1 MDLFLQSSLTFE
13 KIAFDT
19 TMPEDPN
26 SWSQEVLQQLFKQA
40 PFLSDFA
47 PQVTM
52 DKVDA
57 EKGYGFGYAL
67 IMPKSEVQQ
76 GADPGAMQAAG
87 LRQVRVPII
96 IKDNKMAPLDLMVT
110 DDSKV
115 VPLTESR
122 LRSAIFRPQAFDVTG
137 RTPGDQSMIGQLYPP
152 YRQNNGFGGGG
163 VAMNVGMG
171 KEGSFNPTPEHF
183 KVLGLNA
190 DDAAS
195 MSKGRNKIPFNEGDR
210 ELAEILMATRL
221 GSEWRKRGMMP
232 AAGKKKEGMSA
243 SRCLECG
250 KEKCG
255 CFMGKQ
261 GSALESFLSEGSA
274 QSLDKEAGLA
284 RLRRLAMSPDSEA
297 MGRAAIKVNRR
308 AVKAGDVDGYMKSRG
323 YKDHVRKLTELAD
336 KLENKTSSVLEA
348 IMPTANEADLDSFRR
363 TITDYDVRLA
373 YEKNAAATIE
383 ALQTILAD
391 RPDKAKFAS
400 VMSSVLRPTVAQI
413 VRIDDGYSVKTASH
427 LLWDPQTRHLSRGE
441 AIQEFGS
448 KIVLAADMSGA
459 TTIADGADASVP
471 PEADVDTEKLA
482 PIDVSGMYKVRSLDG
497 VEMVGCV
504 VHGLLDVNG
513 SALPLSLFTNGS
525 VAALQE
531 DILGEAVEG
540 KPVLPTATEPSGYGM
555 FHAMLAGG
563 LVGTIPMDVHSS
575 WSEQGKG
582 KKYQAVTFDGRQIQ
596 VAIQPNIVTVVSPDE
611 QTMLIPH
618 GWQWTPLGP
627 SGEAALVGSSDIQ
640 EKTANAQRRLASV
653 DVVSGGGTF
662 SFRGPVVEKL
672 ASDQR
677 EFLDLD
683 GAMFLMAGLGVEQ
696 QYGMRKLGQSFNGRE
711 PVQVRIGRVITTS
724 DEQVKQAQARAAHA
738 YSVFPSLKRQLF
750 KEAAVVTDPEAV
762 DAVLSIGFINPE
774 NLTAFISYMPALEAA
789 SEKLAEILMATRL
802 GLDSIP
808 MGAIE
813 KSMRALEE
821 VLEGLKALAFE
832 EPQKY

>member
-232 AAGKKKEGMSA
+232 AAGKKKEG
-243 SRCLECG
+243 
-250 KEKCG
+250 
-255 CFMGKQ
+255 
-261 GSALESFLSEGSA
+261 SALEQYLEKEGGVLA
-274 QSLDKEAGLA
+274 ELTHTEAEK
-284 RLRRLAMSPDSEA
+284 LRRSGASLTRADAKTESDHWKA
-297 MGRAAIKVNRR
+297 RAAAENQAAKHQ
-308 AVKAGDVDGYMKSRG
+308 KSLLG
-323 YKDHVRKLTELAD
+323 Q
-336 KLENKTSSVLEA
+336 KTASVLAA
-348 IMPTANEADLDSFRR
+348 IMPTANDSDLDSFRR

>member
-232 AAGKKKEGMSA
+232 AAGKKKEG
-243 SRCLECG
+243 
-250 KEKCG
+250 
-255 CFMGKQ
+255 
-261 GSALESFLSEGSA
+261 SALEQYLEKEGGVLA
-274 QSLDKEAGLA
+274 ELTHTEAEK
-284 RLRRLAMSPDSEA
+284 LRRSGASLTRADAKTESDHWKA
-297 MGRAAIKVNRR
+297 RAAAENQAAKHQ
-308 AVKAGDVDGYMKSRG
+308 KSLLG
-323 YKDHVRKLTELAD
+323 Q
-336 KLENKTSSVLEA
+336 KTASVLAA
-348 IMPTANEADLDSFRR
+348 IMPTANDSDLDSFRR

-459 TTIADGADASVP
+459 TTIADEADASVP

>member
-1 MDLFLQSSLTFE
+1 
-13 KIAFDT
+13 
-19 TMPEDPN
+19 
-26 SWSQEVLQQLFKQA
+26 
-40 PFLSDFA
+40 
-47 PQVTM
+47 
-52 DKVDA
+52 
-57 EKGYGFGYAL
+57 
-67 IMPKSEVQQ
+67 
-76 GADPGAMQAAG
+76 
-87 LRQVRVPII
+87 
-96 IKDNKMAPLDLMVT
+96 
-110 DDSKV
+110 
-115 VPLTESR
+115 
-122 LRSAIFRPQAFDVTG
+122 
-137 RTPGDQSMIGQLYPP
+137 
-152 YRQNNGFGGGG
+152 
-163 VAMNVGMG
+163 
-171 KEGSFNPTPEHF
+171 
-183 KVLGLNA
+183 
-190 DDAAS
+190 
-195 MSKGRNKIPFNEGDR
+195 
-210 ELAEILMATRL
+210 
-221 GSEWRKRGMMP
+221 
-232 AAGKKKEGMSA
+232 
-243 SRCLECG
+243 
-250 KEKCG
+250 
-255 CFMGKQ
+255 
-261 GSALESFLSEGSA
+261 
-274 QSLDKEAGLA
+274 
-284 RLRRLAMSPDSEA
+284 
-297 MGRAAIKVNRR
+297 
-308 AVKAGDVDGYMKSRG
+308 
-323 YKDHVRKLTELAD
+323 
-336 KLENKTSSVLEA
+336 
-348 IMPTANEADLDSFRR
+348 
-363 TITDYDVRLA
+363 
-373 YEKNAAATIE
+373 
-383 ALQTILAD
+383 
-391 RPDKAKFAS
+391 
-400 VMSSVLRPTVAQI
+400 
-413 VRIDDGYSVKTASH
+413 
-427 LLWDPQTRHLSRGE
+427 
-441 AIQEFGS
+441 
-448 KIVLAADMSGA
+448 MSGA

>member
-1 MDLFLQSSLTFE
+1 LTRADAKTE
-13 KIAFDT
+13 
-19 TMPEDPN
+19 
-26 SWSQEVLQQLFKQA
+26 
-40 PFLSDFA
+40 SDHWKA
-47 PQVTM
+47 RAA
-52 DKVDA
+52 A
-57 EKGYGFGYAL
+57 EN
-67 IMPKSEVQQ
+67 
-76 GADPGAMQAAG
+76 QAA
-87 LRQVRVPII
+87 
-96 IKDNKMAPLDLMVT
+96 K
-110 DDSKV
+110 
-115 VPLTESR
+115 
-122 LRSAIFRPQAFDVTG
+122 
-137 RTPGDQSMIGQLYPP
+137 
-152 YRQNNGFGGGG
+152 
-163 VAMNVGMG
+163 
-171 KEGSFNPTPEHF
+171 H
-183 KVLGLNA
+183 
-190 DDAAS
+190 
-195 MSKGRNKIPFNEGDR
+195 R
-210 ELAEILMATRL
+210 EYSEILMATRL

-232 AAGKKKEGMSA
+232 AAGNQK
-243 SRCLECG
+243 
-250 KEKCG
+250 
-255 CFMGKQ
+255 
-261 GSALESFLSEGSA
+261 
-274 QSLDKEAGLA
+274 SLLGQ
-284 RLRRLAMSPDSEA
+284 
-297 MGRAAIKVNRR
+297 
-308 AVKAGDVDGYMKSRG
+308 
-323 YKDHVRKLTELAD
+323 
-336 KLENKTSSVLEA
+336 KTASVLAA
-348 IMPTANEADLDSFRR
+348 IMPTANDSDLDSFRR